1 LGGKAQF
8 GGQRFGE
15 MEVWALEAYGAAYTL
30 QEILTIKS
38 DDTIGRVKTY
48 EAIVKGENVPEPGI
62 PESFKVLV
70 KELQSLALDVRIFT
84 DDNTEIP
91 LKEAEE
97 DYIKNPEKYRTK
109 KDVYNPDFQTFTD
122 ESGAIFMGNDIDT
135 QEDVLH
141 DDDFDDT
148 VDVAV
153 EDFDEEGTA
162 LDADVFVGISGDTD
176 SE

>member
-1 LGGKAQF
+1 
-8 GGQRFGE
+8 
-15 MEVWALEAYGAAYTL
+15 M
-30 QEILTIKS
+30 TIKS

-97 DYIKNPEKYRTK
+97 EYIKNPDKYRTK

-122 ESGAIFMGNDIDT
+122 ESGAIFMSNDMDT
-135 QEDVLH
+135 QDDVLI
-141 DDDFDDT
+141 DDDFADT
-148 VDVAV
+148 GDVVV
-153 EDFDEEGTA
+153 EDFEEGEA
-162 LDADVFVGISGDTD
+162 DLDADVFVGISGDTD